1 MPGTEISRDFLSR
14 SCRLLDTTMATVAG
28 PGKGRELSR
37 QRYLIAA
44 LGIERWGLTAKP
56 LAALVGRLP
65 EAVSRWAS
73 RGADLRQESE
83 AFSDSYERLD
93 QELAA
98 TQETGESPQ
107 PEES

>member
-1 MPGTEISRDFLSR
+1 MESRDFLSR
-14 SCRLLDTTMATVAG
+14 SCRLLDITMATVAG
-28 PGKGRELSR
+28 AGKGRELSR

-56 LAALVGRLP
+56 LAELVGRLP

-83 AFSDSYERLD
+83 AFSEAYESLD
-93 QELAA
+93 QQLAA
-98 TQETGESPQ
+98 NQSTEKPSKA
-107 PEES
+107 EER

>member
-1 MPGTEISRDFLSR
+1 
-14 SCRLLDTTMATVAG
+14 MATVAG
-28 PGKGRELSR
+28 PGKSRELSR

-83 AFSDSYERLD
+83 AFSVAYEKLD

-98 TQETGESPQ
+98 SQETEKLPQ
-107 PEES
+107 PKER